1 MRRMFLAMLLAAAVA
16 PAAMA
21 QGGHKHAETGPHGGP
36 MQDVAGVHAELVVS
50 DKTVTVFLYDEADKP
65 VPASG
70 YGGSVLAGTGQAR
83 QVIAL
88 TAGAD
93 NSLTGTGSAPVG
105 KPAGLTLQLRNPAGK
120 SGQARY

>member
-1 MRRMFLAMLLAAAVA
+1 MILAMLLAAAVA
-16 PAAMA
+16 PGAMA
-21 QGGHKHAETGPHGGP
+21 QGHKHAETGPHGGP
-36 MQDVAGVHAELVVS
+36 MQDVVGVHAELVVS
-50 DKTVTVFLYDEADKP
+50 DKTVTVYLYDEANKP
-65 VPASG
+65 VSANG
-70 YGGSVLAGTGQAR
+70 YGGSVLAGAGQAR

-93 NSLTGTGSAPVG
+93 NSLAGTGTATIG